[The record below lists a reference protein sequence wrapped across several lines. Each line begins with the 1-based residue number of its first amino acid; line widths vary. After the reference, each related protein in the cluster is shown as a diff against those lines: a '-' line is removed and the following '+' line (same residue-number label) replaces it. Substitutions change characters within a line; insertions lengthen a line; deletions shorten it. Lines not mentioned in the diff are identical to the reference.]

1 MKAVRI
7 FYDKAILVD
16 GSIVEMSIWKL
27 PKPSTERPH
36 GLRYSLFFGRD
47 GKRIV
52 GYDNEQGKGDHRHIK
67 DTESA
72 YRFENVEQLVADF
85 LTDVERF
92 QHEHDE

>member
-52 GYDNEQGKGDHRHIK
+52 GYDNERGKGDHRHIK